1 MTSMQRLFRCF
12 LFISAEAVLS
22 VSVLIIAIFGGFY
35 CIIFIIVMCW
45 FELKIGRIVL
55 FQFQQVLLL
64 CYLENNKL

>member
-12 LFISAEAVLS
+12 LFISAEENLS

-35 CIIFIIVMCW
+35 CIIVMCW

-64 CYLENNKL
+64 YYLENNKL